1 MLIFCVVEGALL
13 EFVEFGL
20 EGGGRMVV
28 DEGVVETSVG
38 VVEGGHRFELGGFS
52 CKGFDT

>member
-1 MLIFCVVEGALL
+1 MLIFCVVECTLL

-20 EGGGRMVV
+20 ESGGGVV
-28 DEGVVETSVG
+28 EDEGVVETGVG
-38 VVEGGHRFELGGFS
+38 VVKGGHRFELGGFS